1 MTYTAQNRWK
11 SPVFWGTV
19 SAQIIAL
26 GQLLGVWEKLGI
38 DAGYV
43 GDVAAAIIGLA
54 AIIFGAANNP
64 TNKGG
69 F

>member
-1 MTYTAQNRWK
+1 MEQSRWK

-19 SAQIIAL
+19 ATQAIAL
-26 GQLLGVWEKLGI
+26 GQLLGIWAKLGL

-43 GDVAAAIIGLA
+43 GDVVAAVIGLA

-64 TNKGG
+64 TNKTG

>member
-1 MTYTAQNRWK
+1 METKQSRWK

-19 SAQIIAL
+19 ATQFIAL
-26 GQLLGVWEKLGI
+26 GQLTGLWARLGV
-38 DAGYV
+38 DAGWV

-54 AIIFGAANNP
+54 ATVFGAANNP
-64 TNKGG
+64 TNKSA